1 MSRKFGNTVNSMQKK
16 MKKIDI
22 TDNEIE
28 ALRVCKEWGI
38 GIDSWAYNH
47 LVELYSRIV
56 EQLEK
61 DS

>member
-22 TDNEIE
+22 TDDEIE

-38 GIDSWAYNH
+38 GVYSWAYNR
-47 LVELYSRIV
+47 LVELYNRIV